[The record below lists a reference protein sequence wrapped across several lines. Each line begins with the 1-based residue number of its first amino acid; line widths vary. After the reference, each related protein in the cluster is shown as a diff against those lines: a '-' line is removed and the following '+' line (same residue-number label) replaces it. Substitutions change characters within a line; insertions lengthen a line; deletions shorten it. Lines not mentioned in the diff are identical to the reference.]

1 VTPAAEKP
9 PARKA
14 AGTKKAAAKNAAP
27 KKPSAKKSAP
37 KRAPTGAAREPEH
50 PLDLSGLNESVPRFH
65 ARRLPTPSR
74 RDLLRRSVRI
84 GRIGTRRFAPVMLRQ
99 ARYGR
104 RGLSPAAF
112 ARPLR
117 LTVEE
122 LGGTFMKFGQ
132 LVASS
137 PGLFGD
143 EVADEFRSCL
153 DTGPMVPFAVVKD
166 RVERD
171 LGMDLRDAFTEFDPQ
186 PVGRASIA
194 VVHRARLRPGLGGV
208 PADAPDHEGR
218 EVAVKVLRPGIEH
231 LVATDLDLM
240 QPFFYLLAKETGD
253 QMAGS
258 TLQLVDGLRQQLG
271 EELDLRNEARA
282 LAHFRALGRQ
292 MRLPLVVV
300 PEPFPELSG
309 PHVLTMEFLHGIPI
323 DDFAQVAALGYDPAP
338 LVEAVVRAF
347 FITTVRWGAFHGD
360 VHAGNLLLLHDG
372 RIGVIDWG
380 IVGRLDPDTHRFLIR
395 LLEAVMGDESAWPDI
410 TEHLTRTYG
419 RTIQEGLGFDDDEL
433 TAFLRGLIEPT
444 LTRPF
449 GEVSL
454 AALMEAPQRQAAL
467 AQGAD
472 LHRRTLRSVLAR
484 LRAQR
489 PAAPVGRRVGRAQQR
504 LRPGELPARQA
515 AHVLRALR
523 KDVPGRRAAHARPRV
538 LRGSAVGRRAD

>member
-1 VTPAAEKP
+1 VTPAAGKP
-9 PARKA
+9 PASRSRSRP
-14 AGTKKAAAKNAAP
+14 TRNP
-27 KKPSAKKSAP
+27 KPV
-37 KRAPTGAAREPEH
+37 
-50 PLDLSGLNESVPRFH
+50 DLSGLNESVPRFH

-74 RDLLRRSVRI
+74 ADLIRRGGRI
-84 GRIGTRRFAPVMLRQ
+84 GRVVTRHFAPVTLRQ
-99 ARYGR
+99 LRHIR
-104 RGLSPAAF
+104 RGGLSPATL

-153 DTGPMVPFAVVKD
+153 DTGPAVPFAQVKD

-171 LGMDLRDAFTEFDPQ
+171 LGMDLADAFTEFDPV

-208 PADAPDHEGR
+208 PADAPGAEGR
-218 EVAVKVLRPGIEH
+218 EVAVKVLRPGIEQ

-240 QPFFYLLAKETGD
+240 QPLFYLLAKETGD

-258 TLQLVDGLRQQLG
+258 TLQLVDGLRVQLG

-282 LAHFRALGRQ
+282 LAHFRSLGEAI
-292 MRLPLVVV
+292 RLPLVVV

-309 PHVLTMEFLHGIPI
+309 PHVLTMEFLHGIAI
-323 DDFAQVAALGYDPAP
+323 DDFAQVAALGLDPGP

-360 VHAGNLLLLHDG
+360 VHAGNLLLLEDG

-419 RTIQEGLGFDDDEL
+419 RTIQEGLGFNDEEL
-433 TAFLRGLIEPT
+433 TAFLRSLIEPT

-472 LHRRTLRSVLAR
+472 LHRRTMRSVLRR

-489 PAAPVGRRVGRAQQR
+489 KLRRLADESGGLNSDFDRASFLLGKQLMYFER
-504 LRPGELPARQA
+504 YGKMFLA
-515 AHVLRALR
+515 
-523 KDVPGRRAAHARPRV
+523 DVPLMHDRAFFEQLLAGVRRDPPA
-538 LRGSAVGRRAD
+538 GG